1 MGTDFLTSYDYYSNR
16 RDMELISTIVD
27 ALKKILEE
35 DEIETYKNDVIE
47 ELNLDFLIDYVYE
60 NEFILEDNR
69 NYGYTLHSLE

>member
-35 DEIETYKNDVIE
+35 RK
-47 ELNLDFLIDYVYE
+47 
-60 NEFILEDNR
+60 
-69 NYGYTLHSLE
+69 